1 MNDTADEI
9 ARDVAAIGRID
20 AVPALLRIVCQ
31 TTGMGFAAVA
41 RVTDGTWTACAVQ
54 DDIHFGLLPGGQLD
68 VHTTLCKES
77 RAAREPVVI
86 DQASADPTYR
96 DHHTPRLYGIE
107 SYISVP
113 IVLRDG
119 AYFGNLCA
127 IDPRPAKVSEDRI
140 VTLFKLFAELI
151 AVQLENER
159 ARDVEQ
165 AVILDERQTSKLR
178 EEFIAVLGHDLRSPL
193 TAIAAAAEL
202 LARPGVD
209 PVRVQSVAQRVRSSA
224 RRMAGLIEDV
234 LDFARGRLGGG
245 FGAVLHDVDDIDQA
259 MHDVVAEVLLGFPD
273 RTIATAI
280 DVHRTVRCDR
290 GRVQQLVSNLL
301 VNALTHGA
309 KDRPVRLSA
318 TADDRSIVLS
328 VSNEGKAMPPESL
341 SQVFQPFWRH
351 SGRDP
356 RDGLGLG
363 LFICAEIVRAHG
375 GTLEVL
381 SSEAD
386 GTTFAARLPYDGAGS
401 AGGTAAG

>member
-1 MNDTADEI
+1 MNDSAEEI
-9 ARDVAAIGRID
+9 ARDVAAVGRID

-54 DDIHFGLLPGGQLD
+54 DNIQFGLLPGSQLD

-77 RAAREPVVI
+77 REARVPVVI

-96 DHHTPRLYGIE
+96 DHHTPRIYGIE

-113 IVLRDG
+113 IVMRDG
-119 AYFGNLCA
+119 GYFGNLCA
-127 IDPRPAKVSEDRI
+127 IDPRPAKVSEERV
-140 VTLFKLFAELI
+140 VTLFKAFADLI
-151 AVQLENER
+151 AAQLENER
-159 ARDVEQ
+159 TRDVEQ

-193 TAIAAAAEL
+193 TAIAASANL
-202 LARPGVD
+202 LQIQAGD
-209 PVRVQSVAQRVRSSA
+209 PAKVQGIAQRIRNSS

-245 FGAVLHDVDDIDQA
+245 FGAVLSDVDDIDQA
-259 MHDVVAEVLLGFPD
+259 MHDVAAEVLLGFPS
-273 RTIATAI
+273 RTIVTAI
-280 DVHRTVRCDR
+280 DVHRVVRCDR

-309 KDRPVRLSA
+309 HDKPVRLSA

-328 VSNEGKAMPPESL
+328 VSNEGKAIPSESL

-351 SGRDP
+351 AGRDP
-356 RDGLGLG
+356 REGLGLG
-363 LFICAEIVRAHG
+363 LFICAQIVQAHG
-375 GTLEVL
+375 GTLEVM

-386 GTTFAARLPYDGAGS
+386 GTTFAARLPY
-401 AGGTAAG
+401 GGVAERT